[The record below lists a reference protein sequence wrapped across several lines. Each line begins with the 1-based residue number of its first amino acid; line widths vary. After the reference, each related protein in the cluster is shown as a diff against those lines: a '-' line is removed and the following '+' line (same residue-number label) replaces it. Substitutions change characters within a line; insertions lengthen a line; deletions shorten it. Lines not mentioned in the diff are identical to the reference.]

1 MITLYSKPH
10 CTFCEKAKHWL
21 TKNGIAFQAIDISI
35 DEAAKEFIVAEGHK
49 TVPQIYYNGKIL
61 VEGGYTGLSSYEP
74 EQLKEMINDAA
85 AKSL

>member
-1 MITLYSKPH
+1 MLTLYSKPN

-21 TKNGIAFQAIDISI
+21 TKNGVPFQAIDVSI
-35 DEAAKEFIVAEGHK
+35 DEEAKAFIVAEGHK

>member
-1 MITLYSKPH
+1 MITLYSKPN

-21 TKNGIAFQAIDISI
+21 TKNGIPFAAIDITI
-35 DEAAKEFIVAEGHK
+35 DEEAKDFIVAEGHK
-49 TVPQIYYNGKIL
+49 TVPQIYLNGKIL
-61 VEGGYTGLSSYEP
+61 VEGGYTGLSNQEP

>member
-21 TKNGIAFQAIDISI
+21 IKNGIAFEAIDISS
-35 DEAAKEFIVAEGHK
+35 DESAREFIMAEGHK
-49 TVPQIYYNGKIL
+49 TVPQIYLNGKIL
-61 VEGGYTGLSSYEP
+61 VEGGYTGLSKHEP
-74 EQLKEMINDAA
+74 EQLKEMIDAA